1 MKKTVPNPLRIPFLL
16 IKTSFVEQTV
26 SLFQSATHFMKS
38 SFVEQTVS
46 LFRRTTHIMKTGKVT
61 SLFTNGIAALILC
74 AAIANP
80 MPELRA
86 EQNREEAAIIEK
98 MQKDFAKVLRE
109 KKKPAEKHR
118 ELIAKWQEQ
127 GKISTLLTLYQTAK
141 ENAQVEQF
149 APNMKSAFYYGL
161 GYIHALEATD
171 TEETFDTAV
180 AYLQQALEIEPD
192 LFWAR
197 FNLGG
202 IYQQKG
208 EDTSALAEFETCVR
222 LNPNYYPVYYRIGE
236 IYLKQQNYIEA
247 LQAFETSRKLNRKWE
262 YPQYGIGLVYFAQGE
277 TDRAREAF
285 ENITHQKKQFAP
297 AYIKLGQV
305 LATEG
310 FFDDALTEYAKASQ
324 YQDYAAQDVYD
335 LAVIFD
341 EKGNTEGAVQLY
353 QRTIEIEPTHVQSH
367 FALGESLYASGD
379 TETALHHYQQALS
392 FMPSIK
398 DRFYE
403 PLEPYFAGL
412 MTPDQAMPILEKAM
426 FVLPD
431 DPRAYFYAGTVETD
445 AGNPEAA
452 IKHYEKTLEIIE
464 ADASHLQ
471 IELPLGNFNDA
482 YLKLGELHHQQGNI
496 DTAVRYFR
504 RAFELNPALAN
515 RFITQ
520 GQRAFD
526 EANYQDAIEPLNIH
540 LLLFPADINANYL
553 LGQSYEASGDADSAI
568 RFYERTLTLDPQRP
582 DVLFKMVYIYRER
595 DEYQQAVNTLQR
607 IIEIAPETTEA
618 HYLMALSYLSLKQ
631 PDNALP
637 AFLETVRLRPDDV
650 AAHYHAA
657 ILFEQNGEIDNAIEH
672 YEKTIAL
679 DTTLIENDAGRSLQT
694 PLLGIK
700 ATEAE
705 PFFRLGAIYRQRND
719 EDNIIRVYQPALEIE
734 PEHPELHHLLAVIFE
749 KRDERENAIRYYGL
763 ANHYNPDNFD
773 WHYSYAR
780 LLDQHAETLGE
791 DYHKHAEMA
800 VTEYTKTIALKPDYV
815 DAYFY
820 RGMLTLR
827 YRQIG
832 KTLYRYS
839 QILEDFKQ
847 VAEMQPKNLVANYNI
862 GVIYLEIDRHS
873 PAKEAF
879 KRMLSYAPKYRG
891 IHLHLGKIAEWEQVW
906 KEAIEHY
913 EAEEAL
919 IQQPAEKEDDIA
931 VQTYQRLGDLYY
943 AHALD
948 YNKAKETLEK
958 ALDLDDTHVPT
969 LLTYGSNFFSMDLL
983 GAAAEQFERVLQL
996 EPENLTGNY
1005 NLALMYQYTEKRE
1018 QARAQWKRF
1027 LELDPPEQWKIEAE
1041 KHLRQ

>member
-1 MKKTVPNPLRIPFLL
+1 MKKITPNRLRIPFLL
-16 IKTSFVEQTV
+16 IK
-26 SLFQSATHFMKS
+26 S
-38 SFVEQTVS
+38 SFVEQTFS
-46 LFRRTTHIMKTGKVT
+46 LFRIATHFMKTGKAT
-61 SLFTNGIAALILC
+61 SLLANGIAALIIVGV
-74 AAIANP
+74 IATP
-80 MPELRA
+80 IYGLQS
-86 EQNREEAAIIEK
+86 EQSREEAALIGK
-98 MQKDFAKVLRE
+98 VKKDFAKVLRE
-109 KKKPAEKHR
+109 KKRPAEKHR

-127 GKISTLLTLYQTAK
+127 GQLSTLLTLYQTAK
-141 ENAQVEQF
+141 ESAQADQF
-149 APNMKSAFYYGL
+149 PAPNMKSAFYYGL
-161 GYIHALEATD
+161 GYVHALEATN
-171 TEETFDTAV
+171 TEEAFDIAV
-180 AYLQQALEIEPD
+180 SYLQHALEIEPD
-192 LFWAR
+192 LFWAH

-208 EDTSALAEFETCVR
+208 ENASALAEFETCVR
-222 LNPNYYPVYYRIGE
+222 LNPNYYPVYYRMGE
-236 IYLKQQNYIEA
+236 IHLKQQNYIEA

-262 YPQYGIGLVYFAQGE
+262 YPQYGIGLVYLAQGE

-285 ENITHQKKQFAP
+285 ENLTHQKKQFTP

-353 QRTIEIEPTHVQSH
+353 QRAIEIEPTHVQSH
-367 FALGESLYASGD
+367 FALGESLYTSSD
-379 TETALHHYQQALS
+379 TETALHHYQQALTL
-392 FMPSIK
+392 MPSIK
-398 DRFYE
+398 DTFYE

-445 AGNPEAA
+445 AGNLDAA
-452 IKHYEKTLEIIE
+452 IKHYEKTIEIIE

-471 IELPLGNFNDA
+471 TELLLGNFNDV
-482 YLKLGELHHQQGNI
+482 YLKLGELYHQQGDI

-504 RAFELNPALAN
+504 RALALNPELAD

-520 GQRAFD
+520 GQTAFD
-526 EANYQDAIEPLNIH
+526 NANYQDAIEPLNIH
-540 LLLFPADINANYL
+540 LLLFPEDVSANYL
-553 LGQSYEASGDADSAI
+553 LGQSYEATGDADSAI

-582 DVLFKMVYIYRER
+582 DVLFKMVYIYRGQE
-595 DEYQQAVNTLQR
+595 EYQQAVNTLQR

-631 PDNALP
+631 SDDALP

-650 AAHYHAA
+650 VAHYHAA
-657 ILFEQNGEIDNAIEH
+657 ILFEQNGEIDNAVEH

-679 DTTLIENDAGRSLQT
+679 DTTLIESDIGRHLQT
-694 PLLGIK
+694 PLPDVK

-705 PFFRLGAIYRQRND
+705 PFFRLGTIYRQRND

-800 VTEYTKTIALKPDYV
+800 VTEYTKTIALNPDYV

-820 RGMLTLR
+820 RGMLTLH

-847 VAEMQPKNLVANYNI
+847 VAEMQPRNLVANYNI
-862 GVIYLEIDRHS
+862 GVIYLEIDRHR
-873 PAKEAF
+873 PAKETF

-906 KEAIEHY
+906 KEAIQHY

-919 IQQPAEKEDDIA
+919 IQQPPEKEDSIA
-931 VQTYQRLGDLYY
+931 TQTYQRLGDLYY

-948 YNKAKETLEK
+948 YNKAKEALEK

-969 LLTYGSNFFSMDLL
+969 LLAYGNNLFSMDLL
-983 GAAAEQFERVLQL
+983 GAAAEQFERVIQL
-996 EPENLTGNY
+996 EPGNLTANY
-1005 NLALMYQYTEKRE
+1005 NLALMYEYTEKND
-1018 QARAQWKRF
+1018 QAQEQWKRF

>member
-1 MKKTVPNPLRIPFLL
+1 MKKATLNPIFVVL
-16 IKTSFVEQTV
+16 IMNLMFNISLSQV
-26 SLFQSATHFMKS
+26 STAEEKW
-38 SFVEQTVS
+38 E
-46 LFRRTTHIMKTGKVT
+46 
-61 SLFTNGIAALILC
+61 
-74 AAIANP
+74 AN
-80 MPELRA
+80 MR
-86 EQNREEAAIIEK
+86 
-98 MQKDFAKVLRE
+98 KDFAKVLRE
-109 KKKPAEKHR
+109 KKRPAEKHR
-118 ELIAKWQEQ
+118 ELITKWQEQ
-127 GKISTLLTLYQTAK
+127 GQLSTLLTLYETAK
-141 ENAQVEQF
+141 ENKQAEQLS
-149 APNMKSAFYYGL
+149 APNMQSAFYYGL
-161 GYIHALEATD
+161 GYVHALEATN
-171 TEETFDTAV
+171 TEAAFDTAV
-180 AYLQQALEIEPD
+180 TYLQHALEMEPD

-208 EDTSALAEFETCVR
+208 EDASALAEFETCVR

-236 IYLKQQNYIEA
+236 IHLKQQNYVEA

-262 YPQYGIGLVYFAQGE
+262 YPQYGIGLVYLAQGE

-285 ENITHQKKQFAP
+285 ENLTHQKKKFAP

-324 YQDYAAQDVYD
+324 HQNYAAQDVYD
-335 LAVIFD
+335 LAAIFD
-341 EKGNTEGAVQLY
+341 EKGNTDGAAQLY
-353 QRTIEIEPTHVQSH
+353 QRAIEIEPTHVQSH
-367 FALGESLYASGD
+367 FALAENLYASGD

-392 FMPSIK
+392 LTPSIK
-398 DRFYE
+398 DTFYE

-426 FVLPD
+426 LVLPD
-431 DPRAYFYAGTVETD
+431 DPRTYFYAGAIETD
-445 AGNPEAA
+445 AGNLEAA

-464 ADASHLQ
+464 ADTSHLQ
-471 IELPLGNFNDA
+471 TELPLGHFNDV
-482 YLKLGELHHQQGNI
+482 YLKLGELHHQQGEI

-504 RAFELNPALAN
+504 RAFELNPEMTD

-520 GQRAFD
+520 GQHAFD
-526 EANYQDAIEPLNIH
+526 NANYQNAIEPLNIH
-540 LLLFPADINANYL
+540 LLLFPEDVSANYL
-553 LGQSYEASGDADSAI
+553 LGQSYEATGDADSAI

-582 DVLFKMVYIYRER
+582 DVLFKMVYLYRGR
-595 DEYQQAVNTLQR
+595 DEYRQAVNTLQR

-637 AFLETVRLRPDDV
+637 AFLETVRLRPDAV

-679 DTTLIENDAGRSLQT
+679 DTTLIESDTGRSLQT
-694 PLLGIK
+694 PLPGIK
-700 ATEAE
+700 ATEVE

-734 PEHPELHHLLAVIFE
+734 PDHPELHHLLAVIFE
-749 KRDERENAIRYYGL
+749 KRSSQDEGENKTDARENAIRYYGL

-800 VTEYTKTIALKPDYV
+800 VTEYTRTISLNPDYV

-820 RGMLTLR
+820 RGTLTLR

-832 KTLYRYS
+832 KNLYRYS

-847 VAEMQPKNLVANYNI
+847 VAEMRPRNLLANYNI
-862 GVIYLEIDRHS
+862 GVIYLEIDRHR
-873 PAKEAF
+873 PARETF

-891 IHLHLGKIAEWEQVW
+891 IHLHLGKIAEWEQAW
-906 KEAIEHY
+906 KEAIQHY

-919 IQQPAEKEDDIA
+919 IQQPPEKEDSIA
-931 VQTYQRLGDLYY
+931 IQTYQRLGDLYY

-969 LLTYGSNFFSMDLL
+969 LLTYGNNLFSMDLL
-983 GAAAEQFERVLQL
+983 GAAAEQFERVIQL
-996 EPENLTGNY
+996 EPGNLTANY
-1005 NLALMYQYTEKRE
+1005 NLALMYEYTEKHE
-1018 QARAQWKRF
+1018 QAQAQWKRF
-1027 LELDPPEQWKIEAE
+1027 LDLDPPEQWKIEAE
-1041 KHLRQ
+1041 EHLRQ